1 MDKIKNIKF
10 TTARLTSQEGFLHF
24 NHLIFSILTIIGLH
38 ITGELYDSIDTKGDY
53 WTGALW
59 GLFIGILGLV
69 SLAIILC
76 STVVELPS
84 FVVRNIFS
92 SIISSSSNK
101 YFNWH
106 FIIWQLSM
114 YYGCTAVF
122 IFVFSSLGL
131 GINKYVESYNDCMKE
146 NDSGIRCDYGFLVN
160 RFIIYV
166 ITIIFN
172 SMRFIAIWPWK
183 LNFLRRPSPSF
194 TPWCT

>member
-84 FVVRNIFS
+84 FV
-92 SIISSSSNK
+92 
-101 YFNWH
+101 
-106 FIIWQLSM
+106 LSM

-160 RFIIYV
+160 RFIIYAISILHAMMYV
-166 ITIIFN
+166 VSMCIFINAKPEIEVTEGTISIMGDTTTTT
-172 SMRFIAIWPWK
+172 STTTK
-183 LNFLRRPSPSF
+183 SPA
-194 TPWCT
+194 